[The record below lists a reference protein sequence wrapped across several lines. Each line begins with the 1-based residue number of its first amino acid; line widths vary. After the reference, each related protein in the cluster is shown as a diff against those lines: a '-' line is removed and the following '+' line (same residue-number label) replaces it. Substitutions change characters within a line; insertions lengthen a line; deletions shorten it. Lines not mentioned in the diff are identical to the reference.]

1 VAYLVPPPPPP
12 ATLNF
17 PVPSI
22 AHYLIF
28 FHEHNPSNNLGTK
41 PKPCNARRQL
51 STEEQKA
58 IITGFQN
65 PSSVLSGGLK
75 LAGQKYFAINA
86 DDKTIQLKK
95 QGDGAVL
102 VKTTQAVLVAAYV
115 APIQQPEAATV
126 AEGLG
131 DYLRGVGY

>member
-1 VAYLVPPPPPP
+1 MSWQAYVDTNLVGSGKVSSAAIIGLQGGCWAQSP
-12 ATLNF
+12 NF
-17 PVPSI
+17 
-22 AHYLIF
+22 
-28 FHEHNPSNNLGTK
+28 T
-41 PKPCNARRQL
+41 L